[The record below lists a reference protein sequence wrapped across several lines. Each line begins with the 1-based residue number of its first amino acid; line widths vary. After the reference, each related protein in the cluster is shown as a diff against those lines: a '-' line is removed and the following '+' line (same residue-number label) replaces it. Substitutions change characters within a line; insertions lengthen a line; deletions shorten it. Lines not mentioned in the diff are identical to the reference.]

1 MRQYSSPADLLAAEQ
16 AAAVSEPSHQ
26 ASVASPH
33 PSRANL
39 LSVNRA
45 ASCLV
50 PGAGLDEPP
59 LPMPGETHGSWGWV
73 VGLACA
79 LCLAPRA

>member
-1 MRQYSSPADLLAAEQ
+1 MRQYSSPADLVAVEQ
-16 AAAVSEPSHQ
+16 AAAVSEPSSQ
-26 ASVASPH
+26 ASVATRQ

-39 LSVNRA
+39 LSFNRA

-59 LPMPGETHGSWGWV
+59 LPMPGGTHGS
-73 VGLACA
+73 
-79 LCLAPRA
+79 

>member
-16 AAAVSEPSHQ
+16 AAAVSEPSRQ
-26 ASVASPH
+26 ASVATPR
-33 PSRANL
+33 PSRGNL

-50 PGAGLDEPP
+50 PDAGLDEPP
-59 LPMPGETHGSWGWV
+59 LPMPGETCGS
-73 VGLACA
+73 
-79 LCLAPRA
+79 